1 MTYETE
7 LLYNVYIM
15 QWRVIKYQSTQQTK
29 HVIKE
34 PFNIIQK
41 KTYILT
47 DPVQNWQIGI
57 CLSHLGFPSSSIDTV
72 VCQG

>member
-47 DPVQNWQIGI
+47 DPVQN
-57 CLSHLGFPSSSIDTV
+57 
-72 VCQG
+72 